1 MGMFDSFHISA
12 TALTSQRLRM
22 DTVSSNIANAQTT
35 RGKLVDGEW
44 QPYTR
49 KMTVFQEAPFRKQ
62 LSNAVSGGVQ
72 VAKITEDEA
81 PYKLAYDPSHP
92 DADER
97 GYVQLPNVDLL
108 KEMVDLTGATRSYE
122 ANIAAMNASKAML
135 VKAMEIGKG

>member
-12 TALTSQRLRM
+12 SALTSQRLRM
-22 DTVSSNIANAQTT
+22 DTVSANIANAQTT
-35 RGKLVDGEW
+35 RGRLVDGEW

-49 KMTVFQEAPFRKQ
+49 KMTVLQEAPFRKQ
-62 LSNAVSGGVQ
+62 MDAVNGGVQ
-72 VAKITEDEA
+72 VSQIIEDDA
-81 PYKLAYDPSHP
+81 PYKLAYNPNHP

-97 GYVQLPNVDLL
+97 GYVQMPNVDLL
-108 KEMVDLTGATRSYE
+108 KEMVDLMGATRSYE

>member
-22 DTVSSNIANAQTT
+22 DTVSANIANAQTT

-49 KMTVFQEAPFRKQ
+49 KMTVLQEAPFRQQ
-62 LSNAVSGGVQ
+62 LSAVSGGVEVSQ
-72 VAKITEDEA
+72 IIEDES
-81 PYKLAYDPSHP
+81 PYKLVYDPSHP
-92 DADER
+92 DSDDR
-97 GYVQLPNVDLL
+97 GYVQMPNVDLL
-108 KEMVDLTGATRSYE
+108 KEMVDLMGATRSYE
-122 ANIAAMNASKAML
+122 ANIAAMNATKAML

>member
-22 DTVSSNIANAQTT
+22 DTVSANIANAQTT

-49 KMTVFQEAPFRKQ
+49 KMTVLQEAPFRQQ
-62 LSNAVSGGVQ
+62 LSAVSGGVEVSQ
-72 VAKITEDEA
+72 IVEDES
-81 PYKLAYDPSHP
+81 PYKLVYDPNHP
-92 DADER
+92 DSDDR
-97 GYVQLPNVDLL
+97 GYVQMPNVDLL
-108 KEMVDLTGATRSYE
+108 KEMVDLMGATRSYE
-122 ANIAAMNASKAML
+122 ANIAAMNATKAML

>member
-12 TALTSQRLRM
+12 SALTSQRLRM
-22 DTVSSNIANAQTT
+22 DTVSANIANAQTT
-35 RGKLVDGEW
+35 RGRLVDGEW

-49 KMTVFQEAPFRKQ
+49 KMTVLQEAPFRKQ
-62 LSNAVSGGVQ
+62 MDAVNGGVQ
-72 VAKITEDEA
+72 VSQIIEDDA
-81 PYKLAYDPSHP
+81 PYKLTYNPNHP

-97 GYVQLPNVDLL
+97 GYVQMPNVDLL
-108 KEMVDLTGATRSYE
+108 KEMVDLMGATRSYE

>member
-12 TALTSQRLRM
+12 SALTSQRLRM
-22 DTVSSNIANAQTT
+22 DTVSANIANAQTT

-49 KMTVFQEAPFRKQ
+49 KMTVLQESPFKNH
-62 LSNAVSGGVQ
+62 LGAVNGGVQ
-72 VAKITEDEA
+72 VAQIIEDDS
-81 PYKLAYDPSHP
+81 PYKLAYNPNHP

-97 GYVQLPNVDLL
+97 GYVQMPNVDLL
-108 KEMVDLTGATRSYE
+108 KEMVDLMGATRSYE

>member
-22 DTVSSNIANAQTT
+22 DTVSANIANAQTT

-49 KMTVFQEAPFRKQ
+49 KMTVLQEAPFRKQ

-72 VAKITEDEA
+72 VARIVEDEA
-81 PYKLAYDPSHP
+81 PYKLSYDPSHP

-108 KEMVDLTGATRSYE
+108 KEMVDLMGATRSYE
-122 ANIAAMNASKAML
+122 ANIAAMNATKAML

>member
-12 TALTSQRLRM
+12 SALTSQRLRM
-22 DTVSSNIANAQTT
+22 DTVSANIANAQTT

-49 KMTVFQEAPFRKQ
+49 KMTVLQEAPFRKQ
-62 LSNAVSGGVQ
+62 MDAVNGGVQ
-72 VAKITEDEA
+72 VSQIIEDDA
-81 PYKLAYDPSHP
+81 PYKLVYNPNHP

-97 GYVQLPNVDLL
+97 GYVQMPNVDLL
-108 KEMVDLTGATRSYE
+108 KEMVDLMGATRSYE

>member
-22 DTVSSNIANAQTT
+22 DTVSANIANAQTT

-49 KMTVFQEAPFRKQ
+49 KMTVLQEAPFRQQ
-62 LSNAVSGGVQ
+62 LSAVSGGVEVSQ
-72 VAKITEDEA
+72 IVEDES
-81 PYKLAYDPSHP
+81 PYKLVYDPSHP
-92 DADER
+92 DSDDR
-97 GYVQLPNVDLL
+97 GYVQMPNVDLL
-108 KEMVDLTGATRSYE
+108 KEMVDLMGATRSYE
-122 ANIAAMNASKAML
+122 ANIAAMNATKAML

>member
-22 DTVSSNIANAQTT
+22 DTVSANIANAQTT

-49 KMTVFQEAPFRKQ
+49 KMTVLQEAPFRQQ
-62 LSNAVSGGVQ
+62 LSAVNGGVHVSQ
-72 VAKITEDEA
+72 IVEDES
-81 PYKLAYDPSHP
+81 PYKLVYDPNHP
-92 DADER
+92 DSDDR
-97 GYVQLPNVDLL
+97 GYVQMPNVDLL
-108 KEMVDLTGATRSYE
+108 KEMVDLMGATRSYE
-122 ANIAAMNASKAML
+122 ANIAAMNATKAML

>member
-22 DTVSSNIANAQTT
+22 DTVSANIANAQTT

-49 KMTVFQEAPFRKQ
+49 KMTVLQEAPFRQQ
-62 LSNAVSGGVQ
+62 LSAVSGGVEVSQ
-72 VAKITEDEA
+72 IMEDES
-81 PYKLAYDPSHP
+81 PYKLVYDPSHP
-92 DADER
+92 DSDDR
-97 GYVQLPNVDLL
+97 GYVQMPNVDLL
-108 KEMVDLTGATRSYE
+108 KEMVDLMGATRSYE
-122 ANIAAMNASKAML
+122 ANIAAMNATKAML

>member
-12 TALTSQRLRM
+12 SALTSQRLRM
-22 DTVSSNIANAQTT
+22 DTVSANIANAQTT
-35 RGKLVDGEW
+35 RGRLVDGEW

-49 KMTVFQEAPFRKQ
+49 KMTVLQKAPFRKQ
-62 LSNAVSGGVQ
+62 MDAVNGGVQ
-72 VAKITEDEA
+72 VSQIIEDDA
-81 PYKLAYDPSHP
+81 PYKLAYNPNHP

-97 GYVQLPNVDLL
+97 GYVQMPNVDLL
-108 KEMVDLTGATRSYE
+108 KEMVDLMGATRSYE

>member
-22 DTVSSNIANAQTT
+22 DTVSANIANAQTT

-49 KMTVFQEAPFRKQ
+49 KMTVLQEAPFRKQ
-62 LSNAVSGGVQ
+62 LNTVNGGVQ
-72 VAKITEDEA
+72 VAQIIEDDA
-81 PYKLAYDPSHP
+81 PYKLAYNPSHP

-97 GYVQLPNVDLL
+97 GYVQMPNVDLL
-108 KEMVDLTGATRSYE
+108 KEMVDLMGATRSYE

>member
-22 DTVSSNIANAQTT
+22 DTVSANIANAQTT
-35 RGKLVDGEW
+35 RGRLVNGEW
-44 QPYTR
+44 EPYTR
-49 KMTVFQEAPFRKQ
+49 KMTVLQEAPFRQQ
-62 LSNAVSGGVQ
+62 LNAINGGVQ
-72 VAKITEDEA
+72 VAEIAEDET
-81 PYKLAYDPSHP
+81 PFKLAYNPSHP

-97 GYVQLPNVDLL
+97 GYVRMPNVDLL
-108 KEMVDLTGATRSYE
+108 KEMVDLMGATRSYE

>member
-12 TALTSQRLRM
+12 SALTSQRLRM
-22 DTVSSNIANAQTT
+22 DTVSANIANAQTT
-35 RGKLVDGEW
+35 RGKLVNGEW

-49 KMTVFQEAPFRKQ
+49 KMTVVQEAPFRKR
-62 LSNAVSGGVQ
+62 LDAVNGGVQ
-72 VAKITEDEA
+72 VSQIIEDDA
-81 PYKLAYDPSHP
+81 PYKLAYNPNHP

-97 GYVQLPNVDLL
+97 GYVQMPNVDLL
-108 KEMVDLTGATRSYE
+108 KEMVDLMGATRSYE

>member
-12 TALTSQRLRM
+12 SALTSQRLRM
-22 DTVSSNIANAQTT
+22 DTVSANIANAQTT

-49 KMTVFQEAPFRKQ
+49 KMTVLQEAPFRKQ
-62 LSNAVSGGVQ
+62 MDTVNGGVQ
-72 VAKITEDEA
+72 VSQIIEDDA
-81 PYKLAYDPSHP
+81 PFKLAYNPSHP

-97 GYVQLPNVDLL
+97 GYVQMPNVDLL
-108 KEMVDLTGATRSYE
+108 KEMVDLMGATRSYE

>member
-22 DTVSSNIANAQTT
+22 DTVSANIANAQTT

-49 KMTVFQEAPFRKQ
+49 KMTVLQEAPFRKQ
-62 LSNAVSGGVQ
+62 LNAVNGGVQ
-72 VAKITEDEA
+72 VAQIIEDDA
-81 PYKLAYDPSHP
+81 PYKLAYNPSHP

-97 GYVQLPNVDLL
+97 GYVQMPNVDLL
-108 KEMVDLTGATRSYE
+108 KEMVDLMGATRSYE

>member
-22 DTVSSNIANAQTT
+22 DTVSANIANAQTT
-35 RGKLVDGEW
+35 RGTLVDGEW

-49 KMTVFQEAPFRKQ
+49 KMTVLQEAPFRQQ
-62 LSNAVSGGVQ
+62 LSAVSGGVQ
-72 VAKITEDEA
+72 VAQIVEDES
-81 PYKLAYDPSHP
+81 PYKLVYDPSHP
-92 DADER
+92 DSDER
-97 GYVQLPNVDLL
+97 GYVQMPNVDLL
-108 KEMVDLTGATRSYE
+108 QEMVDLMGATRSYE

>member
-22 DTVSSNIANAQTT
+22 DTVSANIANAQTT

-49 KMTVFQEAPFRKQ
+49 KMTVMQEAPFRQQ
-62 LSNAVSGGVQ
+62 LSAVSGGVEVSQ
-72 VAKITEDEA
+72 IVEDES
-81 PYKLAYDPSHP
+81 PYKLVYDPSHP
-92 DADER
+92 DSDDR
-97 GYVQLPNVDLL
+97 GYVQMPNVDLL
-108 KEMVDLTGATRSYE
+108 KEMVDLMGATRSYE

>member
-22 DTVSSNIANAQTT
+22 DTVSANIANAQTT

-49 KMTVFQEAPFRKQ
+49 KMTVMQEAPFRQQ
-62 LSNAVSGGVQ
+62 LSAVNGGVEVSQ
-72 VAKITEDEA
+72 IVEDES
-81 PYKLAYDPSHP
+81 PYKLVYDPSHP
-92 DADER
+92 DSDDR
-97 GYVQLPNVDLL
+97 GYVQMPNVDLL
-108 KEMVDLTGATRSYE
+108 KEMVDLMGATRSYE

>member
-12 TALTSQRLRM
+12 SALTSQRLRM

-49 KMTVFQEAPFRKQ
+49 KMTVFQEAPFQKR
-62 LSNAVSGGVQ
+62 LNTINGGVQ
-72 VAKITEDEA
+72 VTQIVEDES
-81 PYKLAYDPSHP
+81 PYKLAYNPSHP

-97 GYVQLPNVDLL
+97 GYVQMPNVDLL
-108 KEMVDLTGATRSYE
+108 KEMVDLMGATRSYE

>member
-22 DTVSSNIANAQTT
+22 DTVSANIANAQTT

-49 KMTVFQEAPFRKQ
+49 KMTVLQEAPFRKQ
-62 LSNAVSGGVQ
+62 LNAVNGGVQ
-72 VAKITEDEA
+72 VAQIIEDDT
-81 PYKLAYDPSHP
+81 PYKLAYNPSHP

-97 GYVQLPNVDLL
+97 GYVQMPNVDLL
-108 KEMVDLTGATRSYE
+108 KEMVDLMGATRSYE

>member
-22 DTVSSNIANAQTT
+22 DTVSANIANAQTT

-49 KMTVFQEAPFRKQ
+49 KMTVLQEAPFQKQ
-62 LSNAVSGGVQ
+62 LAGAVKGGVQ
-72 VAKITEDEA
+72 VARIVEDEA
-81 PYKLAYDPSHP
+81 PYKLSYDPSHP

-108 KEMVDLTGATRSYE
+108 KEMVDLMGATRSYE
-122 ANIAAMNASKAML
+122 ANIAAMNATKAML

>member
-12 TALTSQRLRM
+12 SALTSQRLRM
-22 DTVSSNIANAQTT
+22 DTVSANIANAQTT

-49 KMTVFQEAPFRKQ
+49 KMTVLQEAPFRKQ
-62 LSNAVSGGVQ
+62 MNAINGGVQ
-72 VAKITEDEA
+72 VSQIIEDDA
-81 PYKLAYDPSHP
+81 PYKLAYNPSHP

-97 GYVQLPNVDLL
+97 GYVQMPNVDLL
-108 KEMVDLTGATRSYE
+108 KEMVDLMGATRSYE

>member
-22 DTVSSNIANAQTT
+22 DTVSANIANAQTT

-49 KMTVFQEAPFRKQ
+49 KMTVLQEAPFRKQ
-62 LSNAVSGGVQ
+62 LNAVNGGVQ
-72 VAKITEDEA
+72 VAQIIEDDA
-81 PYKLAYDPSHP
+81 PYKLTYNPSHP

-97 GYVQLPNVDLL
+97 GYVQMPNVDLL
-108 KEMVDLTGATRSYE
+108 KEMVDLMGATRSYE

>member
-22 DTVSSNIANAQTT
+22 DTVSANIANAQTT

-49 KMTVFQEAPFRKQ
+49 KMTVMQEAPFRQQ
-62 LSNAVSGGVQ
+62 LSAVSGGVEVSQ
-72 VAKITEDEA
+72 IVEDES
-81 PYKLAYDPSHP
+81 PYKLVYDPNHP
-92 DADER
+92 DSDDR
-97 GYVQLPNVDLL
+97 GYVQMPNVDLL
-108 KEMVDLTGATRSYE
+108 KEMVDLMGATRSYE
-122 ANIAAMNASKAML
+122 ANIAAMNATKAML

>member
-22 DTVSSNIANAQTT
+22 DTVSANIANAQTT

-49 KMTVFQEAPFRKQ
+49 KMTVLQEAPFRKQ
-62 LSNAVSGGVQ
+62 LNAVNGGVQ
-72 VAKITEDEA
+72 VAQIIEDDA
-81 PYKLAYDPSHP
+81 PYKLAYNPSHP

-97 GYVQLPNVDLL
+97 GYIQMPNVDLL
-108 KEMVDLTGATRSYE
+108 KEMVDLMGATRSYE

>member
-12 TALTSQRLRM
+12 SALTSQRLRM
-22 DTVSSNIANAQTT
+22 DTVSANIANAQTT

-49 KMTVFQEAPFRKQ
+49 KMTVLQEAPFRKR
-62 LSNAVSGGVQ
+62 LSAVNGGVQ
-72 VAKITEDEA
+72 VTKIVEDES
-81 PYKLAYDPSHP
+81 PYKLVYNPSHP

-97 GYVQLPNVDLL
+97 GYVQMPNVDLL
-108 KEMVDLTGATRSYE
+108 KEMVDLMGATRSYE

>member
-12 TALTSQRLRM
+12 SALTSQRLRM
-22 DTVSSNIANAQTT
+22 DTVSANIANAQTT
-35 RGKLVDGEW
+35 RGRLVDGEW

-49 KMTVFQEAPFRKQ
+49 KMTVLQEAPFRKQ
-62 LSNAVSGGVQ
+62 MDTVNGGVQ
-72 VAKITEDEA
+72 VSQIIEDDA
-81 PYKLAYDPSHP
+81 PYKLAYNPNHP

-97 GYVQLPNVDLL
+97 GYVQMPNVDLL
-108 KEMVDLTGATRSYE
+108 KEMVDLMGATRSYE

>member
-12 TALTSQRLRM
+12 SALMSQRLRM
-22 DTVSSNIANAQTT
+22 DTVSANIANAQTT
-35 RGKLVDGEW
+35 RGRLVDGEW

-49 KMTVFQEAPFRKQ
+49 KMTVLQEAPFRQQ
-62 LSNAVSGGVQ
+62 LTAVSGGVE
-72 VAKITEDEA
+72 VAGIVEDES
-81 PYKLAYDPSHP
+81 PYKLTYDPSHP

-97 GYVQLPNVDLL
+97 GYVQMPNVDLL

-135 VKAMEIGKG
+135 VKALEIGKG

>member
-22 DTVSSNIANAQTT
+22 DTVSANIANAQTT

-49 KMTVFQEAPFRKQ
+49 KMTVMQEAPFRQQ
-62 LSNAVSGGVQ
+62 LSAVSGGVEVSQ
-72 VAKITEDEA
+72 IVEDES
-81 PYKLAYDPSHP
+81 PYKLVYDPSHP
-92 DADER
+92 DSDDR
-97 GYVQLPNVDLL
+97 GYVQMPNVDLL
-108 KEMVDLTGATRSYE
+108 KEMVDLMGATRSYE
-122 ANIAAMNASKAML
+122 ANIAAMNATKAML

>member
-12 TALTSQRLRM
+12 SALTSQRLRM
-22 DTVSSNIANAQTT
+22 DTVSANIANAQTT

-49 KMTVFQEAPFRKQ
+49 KMTVLQEAPFRKR
-62 LSNAVSGGVQ
+62 LGAVNGGVQ
-72 VAKITEDEA
+72 VSQIIEDDA
-81 PYKLAYDPSHP
+81 PYKLAYNPNHP

-97 GYVQLPNVDLL
+97 GYVQMPNVDLL
-108 KEMVDLTGATRSYE
+108 KEMVDLMGATRSYE